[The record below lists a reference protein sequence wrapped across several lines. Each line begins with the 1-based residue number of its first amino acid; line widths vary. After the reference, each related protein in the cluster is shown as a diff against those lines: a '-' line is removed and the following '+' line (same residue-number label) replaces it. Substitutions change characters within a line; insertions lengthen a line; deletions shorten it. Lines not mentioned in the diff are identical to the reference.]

1 MEKRSYQYIITAG
14 VKIAFL
20 TVVWSLSAEA
30 FQGGSL
36 YRNAVQTQREVLAQ
50 KISSEEE
57 LKDVDFG
64 FPNDR
69 LEIDISYDY
78 LDPYSIYEDWTALNF
93 RYYDK
98 RSNDLTIL
106 YQGSAI
112 TRVEGGGFL
121 GAVGAYKGWAERF
134 YTYTQISAGTDTVY
148 LPAFRIDHEF
158 NYMFGKDK
166 NIVGLLG
173 LTYINQHDE
182 HEDFIGSV
190 GVTYY
195 SADYNIGYRIF
206 FNQSDPGSV
215 NSTSHIVSLGVGH
228 EKDQWVYVDVA
239 FGNPAYLSTITPD
252 YETVR
257 NDSAAVYLKYRK
269 WLDKMSGFYAE
280 TGFFNL
286 GSEYDKYNFRLGYF
300 QEF

>member
-1 MEKRSYQYIITAG
+1 MQHITAVLRG
-14 VKIAFL
+14 AGL
-20 TVVWSLSAEA
+20 LLLLGTTLQAY
-30 FQGGSL
+30 QGGTL
-36 YRNAVQTQREVLAQ
+36 YRNAVQTQRDALATQIGSQ
-50 KISSEEE
+50 KSTEDIE
-57 LKDVDFG
+57 FG
-64 FPNDR
+64 LPNDR
-69 LEIDISYDY
+69 LEVDISYDY
-78 LDPYSIYEDWTALNF
+78 LDPYSTYEDWTALNF
-93 RYYDK
+93 SYYDK
-98 RSNDLTIL
+98 ISNDLTLL
-106 YQGSAI
+106 YQASAI
-112 TRVEGGGFL
+112 TRVEGEGFL
-121 GAVGAYKGWAERF
+121 GAFGVYKGWMDRF
-134 YTYTQISAGTDTVY
+134 YTFTQVSAGTDVEY

-173 LTYINQHDE
+173 FTYINQHDE

-215 NSTSHIVSLGVGH
+215 NSTSQIISLGIGH
-228 EKDQWVYVDVA
+228 EKDQWIYVDVA
-239 FGNPAYLSTITPD
+239 FGNPAYLSTVTPD

-269 WLDKMSGFYAE
+269 WLDKNSGFYAE

-286 GSEYDKYNFRLGYF
+286 GNEYDKYNFRLGYF